1 MPTWQRNH
9 HYFGWP
15 TDTNGACSGL
25 ALTVGLPGIVS
36 AFPSATGRDPTWG
49 ICAGCD
55 IAWRLGRQGAYRG
68 DQILTALCHS
78 QGCRN
83 IPWFCTHMRL
93 YVTGQWCSCDK
104 HVLVW
109 TDLSALLEPTVRLK
123 PKVPTHDKLLPAS
136 CSDWGSCLCKICS
149 LRAYDHSC
157 NIPFVF

>member
-1 MPTWQRNH
+1 MNDCMPFWE
-9 HYFGWP
+9 FGIQSE
-15 TDTNGACSGL
+15 ACRWDCVRFRPWWGCHLKSQKAL
-25 ALTVGLPGIVS
+25 AL
-36 AFPSATGRDPTWG
+36 GRLS
-49 ICAGCD
+49 D

-83 IPWFCTHMRL
+83 IPWFCTHMWL

-123 PKVPTHDKLLPAS
+123 PQVPTHDKLLPAF